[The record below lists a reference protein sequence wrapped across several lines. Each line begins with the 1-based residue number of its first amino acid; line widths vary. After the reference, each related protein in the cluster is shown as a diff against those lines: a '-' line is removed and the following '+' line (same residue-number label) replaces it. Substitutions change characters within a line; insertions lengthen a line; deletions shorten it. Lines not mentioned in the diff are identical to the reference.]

1 MDTILNRG
9 HYHSAL
15 ISLYNL
21 FNLTV
26 MKKVNIKFLSLAISA
41 IILAG
46 CSDWL
51 DLTPTDQLTDKVI
64 WEKES
69 SVDLYVNGFYTY
81 LHQYGQFGDKQF
93 EGSLT
98 ESLTNTFKY
107 GSYALGHKAGHPN
120 NYVFNPA
127 TVTTTSCFYSNW
139 DDAYNK
145 IRRMNEFLYSM
156 ELYSSFPEDVNTK
169 WEAQTRFFRAF
180 IYFQLAK
187 RFDGVILYTRLDQM
201 EKDKARSTNEETWNL
216 IEQDLDFAI
225 ANLPESWSATE
236 KGRVTKYAALA
247 FKSRAMLYAG
257 RWQSAYDA
265 ANEVIDSGLFSLTDD
280 YAESWKGSNEE
291 SILEFKYDELGPS
304 HTFDRDYVPLS
315 DGYEFG
321 GLGTPTQEM
330 VESYEKTDGTK
341 MDWTPYHSANATR
354 PPYEDLEP
362 RFKATVIYPG
372 STWKGHTMQNSVN
385 GTYGTFMAYRAQP
398 YTYGHTTTGYFLRK
412 LMDEGLIDIKGKPST
427 QTWVEIRYA
436 EILLNKAEA
445 AFHLNKPSEARDA
458 MNEVR
463 ERVNLPPKSSSGD
476 QWFSDYRNERKVELA
491 YEGHLFWDMRRW
503 QLAHIEYNNYRCHGF
518 KITGDNYEYIDV
530 DYQDRRFSEKNYV
543 LPIPDSE
550 LANNSLIEQ
559 YDRWK

>member
-1 MDTILNRG
+1 
-9 HYHSAL
+9 
-15 ISLYNL
+15 
-21 FNLTV
+21 
-26 MKKVNIKFLSLAISA
+26 MKKIFWTLLYATIAVIFFSS
-41 IILAG
+41 

-51 DLTPTDQLTDKVI
+51 DLTPTDKVTDKVV
-64 WEKES
+64 WEDES
-69 SVDLYVNGFYTY
+69 SVDLYVNSFYTY

-93 EGSLT
+93 AGSLT

-120 NYVFNPA
+120 NYVFNPEI
-127 TVTTTSCFYSNW
+127 VTPASCFYSNW

-145 IRRMNEFLYSM
+145 IRRMNEFLHSM
-156 ELYSSFPEDVNTK
+156 ELYSSFPENLNGK
-169 WEAQTRFFRAF
+169 WKAQVLFFRAF

-187 RFDGVILYTRLDQM
+187 RYDGVILYTSLDQM
-201 EKDKARSTNEETWNL
+201 EKDKARSTNEETWDL

-225 ANLPESWSATE
+225 ANLPESWNTTE
-236 KGRVTKYAALA
+236 NGRVTKYAALA
-247 FKSRAMLYAG
+247 FKSRAMLYAE

-265 ANEVIDSGLFSLTDD
+265 ANEIIDSGLFSLTDN
-280 YAESWKGSNEE
+280 YAESWKGNNEE

-330 VESYEKTDGTK
+330 VESYEKADGTQ
-341 MDWTPYHSANATR
+341 MDWTPYLSANATR

-362 RFKATVIYPG
+362 RFQATVIYPG

-412 LMDEGLIDIKGKPST
+412 LMDEQLIDIKGKPST

-436 EILLNKAEA
+436 EVLLNKAEA
-445 AFHLNKPSEARDA
+445 AFRLNKPSEARDA

-463 ERVNLPPKSSSGD
+463 ERVNLPPKTSSGD
-476 QWFSDYRNERKVELA
+476 QWFNDYRNERKVELA

-530 DYQDRRFSEKNYV
+530 DYQDRKFSAKNYI

-559 YDRWK
+559 YDSWK

>member
-1 MDTILNRG
+1 
-9 HYHSAL
+9 
-15 ISLYNL
+15 
-21 FNLTV
+21 
-26 MKKVNIKFLSLAISA
+26 MKKIFMRFLYMGMIAILLSS
-41 IILAG
+41 

-51 DLTPTDQLTDKVI
+51 DLTPTDQLTDKVV
-64 WEKES
+64 WENEV

-81 LHQYGQFGDKQF
+81 LSQYGQFGSQQF

-120 NYVFNPA
+120 NYVFDPS
-127 TVTTTSCFYSNW
+127 TVTPTNCFYSNW
-139 DDAYNK
+139 NDGYNK
-145 IRRMNEFLYSM
+145 IRRMNEFLHSM
-156 ELYSSFPEDVNTK
+156 ELYSNFPEAVTMK
-169 WEAQTRFFRAF
+169 WEAQVRFFRAF

-187 RFDGVILYTRLDQM
+187 RFDGVILYTSIDEM
-201 EKDKARSTNEETWNL
+201 EKDKARGSNAETWDL

-225 ANLPESWSATE
+225 ANLPESWSGTNI
-236 KGRVTKYAALA
+236 GRVTSYAALA
-247 FKSRAMLYAG
+247 FKSRAMLYAE

-265 ANEVIDSGLFSLTDD
+265 ADAVVKSNKFSLVDD
-280 YAESWKGSNEE
+280 YAQSWKGSNEE
-291 SILEFKYDELGPS
+291 SILEFKYDVQGPS
-304 HTFDRDYVPLS
+304 HTFDKDYVPLS

-330 VESYEKTDGTK
+330 VESYEKADGTK
-341 MDWTPYHSANATR
+341 MNWTPYHTNNTTR
-354 PPYEDLEP
+354 PPYEELEP
-362 RFKATVIYPG
+362 RFKATIIYPG
-372 STWKGHTMQNSVN
+372 SEWKGKVMQNSVN
-385 GTYGTFMAYRAQP
+385 GTNGTFMAYRSQP

-412 LMDEGLIDIKGKPST
+412 LMDESLIDIKGQPST

-436 EILLNKAEA
+436 EVLLNKAEA
-445 AFHLNKPSEARDA
+445 AFRLNKINEARDA

-463 ERVNLPPKSSSGD
+463 ERVNLPHKSSSGNE
-476 QWFSDYRNERKVELA
+476 WLNDYRNEREVELA

-503 QLAHIEYNNYRCHGF
+503 KLAHIEFNNYRCHGF
-518 KITGDNYEYIDV
+518 KITGDKYEYIDV
-530 DYQDRRFSEKNYV
+530 DYQDRKFSEKTYV

>member
-1 MDTILNRG
+1 
-9 HYHSAL
+9 
-15 ISLYNL
+15 
-21 FNLTV
+21 
-26 MKKVNIKFLSLAISA
+26 MKKIFWTLLYATTAAISFSS
-41 IILAG
+41 

-51 DLTPTDQLTDKVI
+51 DLTPTDKVTDKVV
-64 WEKES
+64 WEDES

-81 LHQYGQFGDKQF
+81 LNQYGQFGDKQF
-93 EGSLT
+93 AGSLT
-98 ESLTNTFKY
+98 ESLTSTFKY

-120 NYVFNPA
+120 NYVFNPEV
-127 TVTTTSCFYSNW
+127 VTPASCLYSNW

-145 IRRMNEFLYSM
+145 IRRMNEFLHSM
-156 ELYSSFPEDVNTK
+156 ELYSSFPESVNTK
-169 WEAQTRFFRAF
+169 WKAQVLFFRAF

-201 EKDKARSTNEETWNL
+201 EKDKARSTNEETWDL

-225 ANLPESWSATE
+225 ANLPESWNATE
-236 KGRVTKYAALA
+236 KGRITKYAALA
-247 FKSRAMLYAG
+247 FKSRAMLYAE

-265 ANEVIDSGLFSLTDD
+265 ANKVIDSGLFSLTDN

-291 SILEFKYDELGPS
+291 SILEFKYDELGPN

-321 GLGTPTQEM
+321 GLGTPTQEI
-330 VESYEKTDGTK
+330 VESYEKADGTK
-341 MDWTPYHSANATR
+341 MDWTPYHTANATR
-354 PPYEDLEP
+354 PTYEDLEP

-372 STWKGHTMQNSVN
+372 SKWKGHIMQNSVN
-385 GTYGTFMAYRAQP
+385 GTYGTFMAYRSQP

-412 LMDEGLIDIKGKPST
+412 LMDEQLIDVKGKPST

-436 EILLNKAEA
+436 EVLLNKAEA
-445 AFHLNKPSEARDA
+445 AFHLNKPGEARDA

-463 ERVNLPPKSSSGD
+463 ERVNLPPKSSSGE
-476 QWFSDYRNERKVELA
+476 QWFSEYRKERQVELA

-530 DYQDRRFSEKNYV
+530 DYQDRKFSAKNYI
-543 LPIPDSE
+543 LPIPDAE

-559 YDRWK
+559 YDSWK